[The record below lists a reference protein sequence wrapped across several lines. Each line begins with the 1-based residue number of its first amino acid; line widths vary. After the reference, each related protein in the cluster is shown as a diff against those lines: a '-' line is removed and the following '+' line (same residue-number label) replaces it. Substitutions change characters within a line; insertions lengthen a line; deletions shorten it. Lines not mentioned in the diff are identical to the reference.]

1 MKKLYATYEET
12 PFNAPGERLV
22 LDENGMKK
30 LYAETVNKEEY
41 ADYSDWL
48 WDMLRSGVFEED
60 YPTYRVDSFA
70 GNHHTKKYFYYVE
83 EAEEYAKEEVEKGK
97 IVFLLEYIIDG
108 KYDVVREIK

>member
-1 MKKLYATYEET
+1 MKLYITYEET
-12 PFNAPGERLV
+12 PWSEQGARLV
-22 LDENGMKK
+22 LDSDGMKK
-30 LYAETVNKEEY
+30 LYEETVDKEEY
-41 ADYSDWL
+41 ADYTSWL
-48 WDMLRSGVFEED
+48 FDMLRSGVFEES

-97 IVFLLEYIIDG
+97 VVFLLEYVTDG

>member
-1 MKKLYATYEET
+1 MKKLFVTYEET
-12 PFNAPGERLV
+12 PWNAQGELLV

-30 LYAETVNKEEY
+30 LYEEAVDKKEY
-41 ADYSDWL
+41 ADHTSWL
-48 WDMLRSGVFEED
+48 YDMLKSGVFEED
-60 YPTYRVDSFA
+60 YPIYRVDSFA

-97 IVFLLEYIIDG
+97 IVFLLEYVIDG

>member
-1 MKKLYATYEET
+1 MKKLYVTYEET
-12 PFNAPGERLV
+12 PFNAQGERLV

-30 LYAETVNKEEY
+30 LYEEAVDKEEY
-41 ADYSDWL
+41 PFFDFWL

-60 YPTYRVDSFA
+60 YPTYRIDSFA
-70 GNHHTKKYFYYVE
+70 GNHIKKYFYDIA

-97 IVFLLEYIIDG
+97 IVFLLEYVVDR

>member
-1 MKKLYATYEET
+1 MKLYVTYEET
-12 PFNAPGERLV
+12 PLNAPGERLV

-30 LYAETVNKEEY
+30 LYEEAVDKEEY
-41 ADYSDWL
+41 PFFDFWL
-48 WDMLRSGVFEED
+48 WDMLRSGVFEES

-97 IVFLLEYIIDG
+97 IVFLLEYVVDR
-108 KYDVVREIK
+108 KYDVVREVK